1 MIFFKKIFVKHDENV
16 PITTIY
22 DIIKRFEDGPARQPG
37 SGKKPKIMT

>member
-1 MIFFKKIFVKHDENV
+1 MYTINNFLDENV